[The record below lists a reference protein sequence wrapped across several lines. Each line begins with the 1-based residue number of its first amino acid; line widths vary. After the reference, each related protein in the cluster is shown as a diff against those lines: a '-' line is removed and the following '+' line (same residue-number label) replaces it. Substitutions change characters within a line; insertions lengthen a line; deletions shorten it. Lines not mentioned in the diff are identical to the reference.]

1 MKKKFLVNLFHD
13 NGHKRA
19 TFETLANNYTPPT
32 IQTQKNNSKKQKPS
46 TTRHDETPE
55 NLFDVLPFRD
65 VPLEDETEY
74 KPYACLT
81 YLPGPTH
88 HRLKR
93 AFSKAGVNMVTRSGT
108 KLKDLLCSA
117 NTTKHDPVKKPGI
130 YEIQCP
136 CSESSKYV
144 GQTAR
149 SIITRGKE
157 HGSAANRGNWSHS
170 GISAHKEFC
179 KDEIDWTT
187 PKVIATKTNKN
198 KKRLN
203 YDLKVREALE
213 IRRRGCG
220 PGQGLNEDFGAYV
233 KTTMWN
239 PVFHQMDRD

>member
-1 MKKKFLVNLFHD
+1 M
-13 NGHKRA
+13 R
-19 TFETLANNYTPPT
+19 ETVYLTNISLPEFSIQVSESSSVANEKE
-32 IQTQKNNSKKQKPS
+32 IGRRRRRRQLGREEEKM
-46 TTRHDETPE
+46 RRIH
-55 NLFDVLPFRD
+55 
-65 VPLEDETEY
+65 Y
-74 KPYACLT
+74 K
-81 YLPGPTH
+81 
-88 HRLKR
+88 RLKR

-136 CSESSKYV
+136 CSEKSKYV

-179 KDEIDWTT
+179 KEEIDWTT

-203 YDLKVREALE
+203 YELKVREALE
-213 IRRRGCG
+213 ICRRGCG
-220 PGQGLNEDFGAYV
+220 PGQGLNKDFGAYV